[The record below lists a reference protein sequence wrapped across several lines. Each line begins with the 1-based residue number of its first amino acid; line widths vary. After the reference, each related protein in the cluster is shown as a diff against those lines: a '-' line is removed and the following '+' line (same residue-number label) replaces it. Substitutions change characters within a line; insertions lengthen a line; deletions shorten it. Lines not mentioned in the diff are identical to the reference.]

1 MQALTH
7 RKNAAKRTGRGRAGA
22 YAGSVTPEALARAAS
37 LIATIP
43 DFPEPGIL
51 FRDISPMLAD
61 AAALRTVVDA
71 VIEPF
76 RGRFDVV
83 AGIEARGFLLA
94 GAVAIAAGVGMAPIR
109 KAGKLPRPAASVD
122 YSLEYGTA
130 SIEMSADLPRGSR
143 VLLVDDILATG
154 GTLRA
159 GQQILEQLGLE
170 LVGTAVIME
179 LKGLGGQEVAGPV
192 HAVFRV

>member
-1 MQALTH
+1 M
-7 RKNAAKRTGRGRAGA
+7 RARIEGVSHGTRRRLARA
-22 YAGSVTPEALARAAS
+22 YAGPVTSEALARAES

-43 DFPEPGIL
+43 DFPSPGIQ
-51 FRDISPMLAD
+51 FRDISPLLAD

-71 VIEPF
+71 VIAPF
-76 RGRFDVV
+76 AGSFDVV
-83 AGIEARGFLLA
+83 AGVEARGFMLA

-109 KAGKLPRPAASVD
+109 KAGKLPRPAASVS
-122 YSLEYGTA
+122 YALEYGTA
-130 SIEMSADLPRGSR
+130 EIEMSDDLARGTR

-159 GQQILEQLGLE
+159 GQQLLAELGLE
-170 LVGTAVIME
+170 LAGTAVLME
-179 LKGLGGQEVAGPV
+179 LEALGGQQVAGPV